1 MINTLLI
8 DNNLFRQLNNKN
20 LNPQPIL
27 FNNESLPNN
36 RNHINP
42 LPNIGNLNTIVQN
55 NPLMFQMVFNQNNL
69 NDNNMNNINNIN
81 NQLKKEL

>member
-1 MINTLLI
+1 M
-8 DNNLFRQLNNKN
+8 DNNLFRQLNNQN

-27 FNNESLPNN
+27 FNNESLPNSN
-36 RNHINP
+36 NINP